1 MNFQRQ
7 QLGVVSGHSL
17 RHVFYDDVFMG
28 IRARAYASDIDLLLL
43 TELSAR
49 EASRPSHYPEICRR
63 HGASG
68 IIVTAFEPHDSELA
82 QIAASDLPCV
92 AIDTHMLNPQA
103 SFVTS
108 DNVGGA
114 VAAVRHLGD
123 SGKKRIAFVGGVAGS
138 VASSNR
144 RLGYGSALEGLGL
157 ESRDELVIETD
168 WLPRTAYE
176 KVRELL
182 ALSEPPDAF
191 FCVSD
196 ELALGT
202 MLAIEES
209 GRSIPGDVAVVGFDD
224 ADFARLTT
232 PSLTSVRQDRVGLGA
247 AAIETL
253 LRMLEDPS
261 APFPVSILPVE
272 LIVRESSLP
281 LELREKQ
288 APTTAPEVE
297 ESEQPAEPG
306 QGQRLSIAAAL
317 SIFSSGEGSAPSQ
330 AVDVPAPGDR
340 TTAGVEGR
348 RLIAVMLGATP
359 AQSIPGTFIDGLF
372 LDLRAQA
379 HAREIDLLLL
389 PSFDAVLR
397 SPQQSFVEQCRRLG
411 VRGLVVLALREDER
425 VSVSSALADF
435 PCVTVGID
443 LLGARVAFVM
453 SNNIDG
459 AAQAV
464 HHLAES
470 GCRRIAFIGG
480 PAESRATID
489 RRLGYKS
496 ELERLGLE
504 YREEFV
510 AGANWLAQP
519 AREEMKRM
527 LSQPEPPDGVFCC
540 SDVMAIGAMAAIE
553 EAGLSIPEDVAV
565 VGFDDVDYASLVT
578 PTLTTVRQD
587 RKKVAE
593 AAIEAILQLFE
604 RPDEAPP
611 VSLLPVELVVRESAP
626 GATRHDPPV

>member
-1 MNFQRQ
+1 MSFQPR

-17 RHVFYDDVFMG
+17 RHVFFDDVFMG
-28 IRARAYASDIDLLLL
+28 IRARAYASDVDLLLL
-43 TELSAR
+43 TELSER
-49 EASRPSHYPEICRR
+49 EAGRPSHYPEICQR
-63 HGASG
+63 HGVNG
-68 IIVTAFEPHDSELA
+68 IVVTGFEPHDSELA
-82 QIAASDLPCV
+82 QITASGLPCL
-92 AIDTHMLNPQA
+92 AIDTHMINPQA

-123 SGKKRIAFVGGVAGS
+123 AGKKRIAFVGGIAGS

-144 RLGYGSALEGLGL
+144 RLGYESALAELGL

-176 KVRELL
+176 KGRELL
-182 ALSEPPDAF
+182 ELPEPPDAF

-224 ADFARLTT
+224 ADFARLIT

-261 APFPVSILPVE
+261 APFPVTILPVE
-272 LIVRESSLP
+272 LMVRESSLP
-281 LELREKQ
+281 LELSEEQ
-288 APTTAPEVE
+288 ARTTASEVE
-297 ESEQPAEPG
+297 ESEQAAEPG

-317 SIFSSGEGSAPSQ
+317 SVFSSGGGSAPSQ
-330 AVDVPAPGDR
+330 AVDLPAPGDR
-340 TTAGVEGR
+340 ATGRVEGR
-348 RLIAVMLGATP
+348 RLIAVLLGATP
-359 AQSIPGTFIDGLF
+359 ARSIPGTYIDGLF
-372 LDLRAQA
+372 LAFRAQA
-379 HAREIDLLLL
+379 HAHEIDLLLL
-389 PSFDAVLR
+389 PRFDAVLG

-411 VRGLVVLALREDER
+411 VQGLVVLALREDER
-425 VSVSSALADF
+425 ASVSSAVAGF

-443 LLGARVAFVM
+443 LLGDRVAFVM

-480 PAESRATID
+480 PAESRATVD
-489 RRLGYKS
+489 RRLGYRS
-496 ELERLGLE
+496 ELDRLGLE
-504 YREEFV
+504 YREEYV
-510 AGANWLAQP
+510 AGANWLAEP

-527 LSQPEPPDGVFCC
+527 LSQPEPPDAVFCC

-565 VGFDDVDYASLVT
+565 VGFDDVEYATLVT

-587 RKKVAE
+587 RKRMAE
-593 AAIEAILQLFE
+593 AVVEAILHLIDH
-604 RPDEAPP
+604 PDQAPP
-611 VSLLPVELVVRESAP
+611 VSLLPVELVLRESASGP
-626 GATRHDPPV
+626 AHHDPHV